1 VRDDRLRVQ
10 VAPAYVAALGLATYA
25 FSLLEW
31 NAVWCCERL
40 EAGSIDRIAERT
52 AGNIAR
58 NFKRLAEA
66 NGSEELIAAAQRFD
80 DLVQRRKGLLHGK
93 PGTDGDGSQ
102 RLFRNGVARTEDEI
116 KAVAD
121 DFTECSE
128 TLNTF
133 LYGALRANPQ

>member
-1 VRDDRLRVQ
+1 VRNDRLRVQ
-10 VAPAYVAALGLATYA
+10 VAPAYAAALGLATYA

-40 EAGSIDRIAERT
+40 EAGCIDRIAERT

-80 DLVQRRKGLLHGK
+80 DLVQRRNGLLHGK
-93 PGTDGDGSQ
+93 PGTDRDGSQ
-102 RLFRNGVARTEDEI
+102 RLFRDGVAWTEDEI
-116 KAVAD
+116 EAVAD